1 MSTNKIAL
9 LDTDFTNKMYISK
22 QDDEHRMIDQIV
34 QIPGYRFA
42 CHAQIEVELDRHGES
57 ALRWLQDK
65 KATGGIT
72 VYSDVELL
80 EKMFSTIGILGIV
93 MYIDILEQSCEPF
106 SAKFFQ
112 TYYQPL
118 RDLRAEIFSG
128 NTTHTVETV
137 SQIVAECDEAVGT
150 DNNLGEIK
158 TYVLAQILEYM
169 GEGSIFL
176 FCSDDKGAR
185 RAVFE
190 LRNKPQVECVSA
202 LGAFYLLNRMFGMDR
217 TALMGYFTSWMNL
230 HLQHNQREFKVYDQT
245 SARLI
250 RVEGW
255 KLLDDICAGLL
266 FMRADGFLQYGQSN

>member
-42 CHAQIEVELDRHGES
+42 CHAQIEVELHRHGES

-65 KATGGIT
+65 KAAGDIT

-80 EKMFSTIGILGIV
+80 EKLFSTIGVLGIV
-93 MYIDILEQSCEPF
+93 MYIDMLEQSCEPF

-118 RDLRAEIFSG
+118 HDLRTEIFSG

-137 SQIVAECDEAVGT
+137 AQIVAECDEAVGT
-150 DNNLGEIK
+150 KKNLGEIK

-176 FCSDDKGAR
+176 FCSDDQGAR
-185 RAVFE
+185 QGVFE
-190 LRNKPQVECVSA
+190 LRNPLPVECVSA

-217 TALMGYFTSWMNL
+217 TALTGYFTTWMNL
-230 HLQHNQREFKVYDQT
+230 HLQHNQREFKVYDQK

-255 KLLDDICAGLL
+255 KLLDDICKGLL
-266 FMRADGFLQYGQSN
+266 FMRADGFLQYGQR